1 MIDMKTVVKLTVRDA
16 VIQYGIFGL
25 GTFLL
30 IALSWYFGPYIHDH
44 YVKGN
49 ETAASIVLYGL
60 PLAVV
65 FIHGVMADSKALD
78 ETVSKYKSNYPQQQK
93 HDDAL
98 SQLAILR
105 IYVRDLQRGDE
116 TNARYR
122 LLLSLINEQIEDLK
136 IEQFKNPDKKAA

>member
-16 VIQYGIFGL
+16 VITYGSIVL
-25 GTFLL
+25 GTALL
-30 IALSWYFGPYIHDH
+30 IGLSWYYGPVIHDKWI
-44 YVKGN
+44 KGN

-65 FIHGVMADSKALD
+65 FFHGVMADSKDLD
-78 ETVSKYKSNYPQQQK
+78 ETISKYKSSSPESQK
-93 HDDAL
+93 YDDAL

-116 TNARYR
+116 TNPRYR
-122 LLLSLINEQIEDLK
+122 LLLSLINEQIEDLR
-136 IEQFKNPDKKAA
+136 IEHFKKLSKSA